1 MSIEGP
7 AVRWITDVIL
17 FRASHAIYGTPP
29 AYTAAASLRF
39 SAATSA
45 AAEQLEL
52 AKKRVS
58 DQVASATGKE
68 PWHVEMEKSVESA
81 YSGAVAQASSRFNE
95 ALKLTDS
102 ARNAVYPTQGVL
114 ESISSVAS
122 SRLSEAQAEAT
133 KQYADITG
141 HYFFSC

>member
-1 MSIEGP
+1 MSSCLGLRTRSTALLQPIQP
-7 AVRWITDVIL
+7 LWPPQHL
-17 FRASHAIYGTPP
+17 RASP
-29 AYTAAASLRF
+29 R
-39 SAATSA
+39 
-45 AAEQLEL
+45 L